1 MYLVA
6 DAESREY
13 ALKVMNAST
22 PDTVKEIERELK
34 LLKMLKHPNI
44 MPSLG
49 YGKQHQEFG
58 YLTVTYLLDL
68 GLINIYFLL
77 LSILKEVFGMRL
89 NVSIMIPFVYG
100 PLRRLVVFVSSFRHV
115 KL

>member
-34 LLKMLKHPNI
+34 MLKHPNI

-49 YGKQHQEFG
+49 YGQQHQEFG

-68 GLINIYFLL
+68 GLINIFFLL